1 MKKSIKNIV
10 KIFFLLLIIN
20 QVSFAKDPLN
30 SSFWNETIKQMIG
43 DDKYIFDDKNIKINV
58 PSFADNPLQVPIFID
73 ATKIK
78 KATRLLVFADINAI
92 VKVADYHLGQ
102 MKAILSLNIKV
113 AQGTPLRAAVL
124 DEDGLWHI
132 GSANIN
138 SFGGGCSVASEASQM
153 ESFEDLLGKTK
164 SKVWKKDN
172 TYRIKWS
179 IFHPMETGLFVGN
192 PSFYISEVDIK
203 IDSQTI
209 GKIDLYGSVS
219 ENPRITLETKAGL
232 GAYKLFITDTD
243 GNKFEVKTKI

>member
-1 MKKSIKNIV
+1 MKKSIKYLV
-10 KIFFLLLIIN
+10 KILFLLLITN
-20 QVSFAKDPLN
+20 QISLAKDPLN
-30 SSFWNETIKQMIG
+30 SSVWTETIKQMIA

-58 PSFADNPLQVPIFID
+58 PTFADNPLQVPIFID
-73 ATKIK
+73 ASKIK
-78 KATRLLVFADINAI
+78 KAKRLLVFADINAI
-92 VKVADYHLGQ
+92 VKVADYDLGH

-164 SKVWKKDN
+164 SKVWKKEN

-192 PSFYISEVDIK
+192 PSFHISKVDIRL
-203 IDSQTI
+203 DSQTI
-209 GKIDLYGSVS
+209 GKINLYASVS
-219 ENPRITLETKAGL
+219 ENPRITLETNVGD
-232 GAYKLFITDTD
+232 GSYKLFITDTD
-243 GNKFEVKTKI
+243 GNEFELKTKI

>member
-1 MKKSIKNIV
+1 MKKSINHLV
-10 KIFFLLLIIN
+10 KILFLLFIIN

-30 SSFWNETIKQMIG
+30 SPVWTETIKQMIG
-43 DDKYIFDDKNIKINV
+43 DDKYIFDDENIKINV
-58 PSFADNPLQVPIFID
+58 PTFADNPLQVPIFID

-78 KATRLLVFADINAI
+78 NAKRLLVFADINAI
-92 VKVADYHLGQ
+92 VKVADFDLQ
-102 MKAILSLNIKV
+102 DMKAILSLNIKV
-113 AQGTPLRAAVL
+113 AQGTPLRAVVL
-124 DEDGLWHI
+124 DENGLWHV

-138 SFGGGCSVASEASQM
+138 SFGGGCAVPSEASKAG
-153 ESFEDLLGKTK
+153 SVEDLIGKTK

-192 PSFYISEVDIK
+192 PSFYISKVDIRIGSK
-203 IDSQTI
+203 TI

-219 ENPRITLETKAGL
+219 ENPRITLETKAGT

-243 GNKFEVKTKI
+243 ANEFELKTKL